1 MGPKDTPPR
10 VRFSLLYY
18 LWGLALFFFLDSL
31 IFSGQRPPAIAYSDF
46 LHRVTSGQVASVV
59 ITSDH
64 IYGTMKPKA
73 ASTKPAPPATVPRTR
88 TPWRLRLDHWLAPVE
103 SRMENAEQAA
113 AKQAQRSFTVIPLRN
128 NDLLKMLADHGVT
141 FRAEVES
148 HWLRDFLDN
157 WLLPI
162 GVMIIIW
169 VVIMRRM
176 GQGPGVL
183 NVGKSKAKIFEA
195 DPKTLVHFTDVAGV
209 DEAVEETKE
218 IVSFLKEPDRYT
230 KLGAKLPKG
239 VLLIGPPGTGKTL
252 LARAVAGEAGV
263 PFFSLSGSDFV
274 EMFVG
279 VGASRVRDLF
289 AEAKRKAPCIIFI
302 DEMDAIGKTRAGQ
315 GATMGGYDERENT
328 LNQILVEMD
337 GFDGSVG
344 VVIMAATN
352 RPEVL
357 DPALLRPGRFD
368 RQILVDRPAREG
380 RLAIFRVHT
389 RNLALDSAVDL
400 GRLAAETPGFVGAD
414 IANLCNEAAILA
426 SRRGHPG
433 VTMADFQDA
442 LERKIGG
449 LEKKSSI
456 VSEPER
462 RIVAYHESGHT
473 LIGYFTPGAD
483 PVQKVSIVP
492 RGRGALGY
500 TLQAPLEDRYLM
512 SHDELIGRIRVLMGG
527 RASEDIVFGQIST
540 GASDDIE
547 KASRI
552 ARDMLM
558 VYGMSRNLPNL
569 SLASGVARSF
579 LGQEPPSVPHSAE
592 IEQLIGEEQLDILR
606 QCYDEAKQFLSE
618 KRALLETLAQRLLKQ
633 EKIDASD
640 LLDILGPRPVGRGGQ
655 MIPLAANSSTPS
667 TVVGGA

>member
-1 MGPKDTPPR
+1 MGPKDATPR

-18 LWGLALFFFLDSL
+18 LWGLLIFFALDSL
-31 IFSGQRPPAIAYSDF
+31 IFSGQQPPAVAYSEF
-46 LHRVTSGQVASVV
+46 LHRVTSGQVANVV

-64 IYGTMKPKA
+64 IYGEMKPAPEA
-73 ASTKPAPPATVPRTR
+73 ASNKPAPPATVPRAR
-88 TPWRLRLDHWLAPVE
+88 TPWRLRLDQWLAPVE
-103 SRMENAEQAA
+103 SQIETAERAA
-113 AKQAQRSFTVIPLRN
+113 AQQAQRSFTVIPLP
-128 NDLLKMLADHGVT
+128 NDNLLKTLEDNGVT

-169 VVIMRRM
+169 AVIMRRM
-176 GQGPGVL
+176 GQGAGVL
-183 NVGKSKAKIFEA
+183 NVGKSKAKIYEV
-195 DPKTLVHFTDVAGV
+195 DPKTLVHFSDVAGV
-209 DEAVEETKE
+209 DEAIEETKE
-218 IVSFLKEPDRYT
+218 MVLFLKEPERFT

-239 VLLIGPPGTGKTL
+239 VLLVGPPGTGKTL

-279 VGASRVRDLF
+279 VGAARVRDLF
-289 AEAKRKAPCIIFI
+289 AEAKRKAPCIVFI
-302 DEMDAIGKTRAGQ
+302 DELDAIGKSRAGQ

-328 LNQILVEMD
+328 LNQLLVEMD
-337 GFDGSVG
+337 GFDGSMG

-357 DPALLRPGRFD
+357 DKALLRPGRFD

-389 RNLALDSAVDL
+389 KKLALDSTVDL

-426 SRRGHPG
+426 SRRGHARI
-433 VTMADFQDA
+433 TAADFQDA
-442 LERKIGG
+442 LERIIGG

-456 VSEPER
+456 VSKVER

-527 RASEDIVFGQIST
+527 RAAEEIVFGQIST

-552 ARDMLM
+552 ARDMLT
-558 VYGMSRNLPNL
+558 VYGMSRRLPNL
-569 SLASGVARSF
+569 SLASGMAPSF
-579 LGQEPPSVPHSAE
+579 LGQEAPAAQHSAE
-592 IEQLIGEEQLDILR
+592 IERLIGEEQLEILS
-606 QCYDEAKQFLSE
+606 QCYKEAKQFLSE
-618 KRALLETLAQRLLKQ
+618 KLALLEAVAQRLLKQ
-633 EKIDASD
+633 EKIDAHD
-640 LLDILGPRPVGRGGQ
+640 LLELLGPRP
-655 MIPLAANSSTPS
+655 AAAETTASPS
-667 TVVGGA
+667 AVAASQRQR

>member
-1 MGPKDTPPR
+1 MGPKDAPPR
-10 VRFSLLYY
+10 VRFSLWYY
-18 LWGLALFFFLDSL
+18 LWGLALFLFLDSL
-31 IFSGQRPPAIAYSDF
+31 IFSGQQPPAIAYSDF
-46 LHRVTSGQVASVV
+46 LHRVTSGQVANVV
-59 ITSDH
+59 ITNDH
-64 IYGTMKPKA
+64 IYGVMKPSPEA
-73 ASTKPAPPATVPRTR
+73 ASTKPSPPATVPRAR
-88 TPWRLRLDHWLAPVE
+88 TPWRLRLDQWLGPVE
-103 SRMENAEQAA
+103 SRIETAQRAA
-113 AKQAQRSFTVIPLRN
+113 AEQAQRSFTVIPLRN
-128 NDLLKMLADHGVT
+128 DDLLKTLEDHGVT

-162 GVMIIIW
+162 GVMVIIW

-195 DPKTLVHFTDVAGV
+195 DPKTLVHFSDVAGV

-239 VLLIGPPGTGKTL
+239 VLLVGPPGTGKTL

-279 VGASRVRDLF
+279 VGAARVRDLF

-302 DEMDAIGKTRAGQ
+302 DELDAIGKSRAGQ

-433 VTMADFQDA
+433 VIMADFQDA
-442 LERKIGG
+442 LERIIGG

-512 SHDELIGRIRVLMGG
+512 SHDEIIGRIRVLMGG
-527 RASEDIVFGQIST
+527 RAAEEIVFGQIST

-552 ARDMLM
+552 ARDMLT
-558 VYGMSRNLPNL
+558 VYGMSRKLPNL
-569 SLASGVARSF
+569 SLVSGAAGGF
-579 LGQEPPSVPHSAE
+579 LGQEPPPAPHSAE
-592 IEQLIGEEQLDILR
+592 IEQLIGEEQIQILR
-606 QCYDEAKQFLSE
+606 QCYDEAKQFLTE
-618 KRALLETLAQRLLKQ
+618 RRALLETLAQRLLKQ
-633 EKIDASD
+633 EKIDAHD
-640 LLDILGPRPVGRGGQ
+640 LLEILGPRPVERGGA
-655 MIPLAANSSTPS
+655 MIPLAASSSATPQ
-667 TVVGGA
+667 

>member
-1 MGPKDTPPR
+1 MGPKDAPPR
-10 VRFSLLYY
+10 VRFSLIYY
-18 LWGLALFFFLDSL
+18 LWGMVLLLFLDSL
-31 IFSGQRPPAIAYSDF
+31 IFSGQQPPAIAYSDF
-46 LHRVTSGQVASVV
+46 VHRVTTGQVASVV
-59 ITSDH
+59 ITTDH
-64 IYGTMKPKA
+64 IYGVMKPSPEG
-73 ASTKPAPPATVPRTR
+73 ASTKPAPPATVPRAH
-88 TPWRLRLDHWLAPVE
+88 TPWRLRLERWLAPVE
-103 SRMENAEQAA
+103 SQIKTAEDTA
-113 AKQAQRSFTVIPLRN
+113 AKQAQLRFTVIPLRN
-128 NDLLKMLADHGVT
+128 DNLLKTLEDHGVT

-239 VLLIGPPGTGKTL
+239 VLLVGPPGTGKTL
-252 LARAVAGEAGV
+252 LARAVAGEANV

-279 VGASRVRDLF
+279 VGAARVRDLF

-302 DEMDAIGKTRAGQ
+302 DELDAIGKSRAGQ
-315 GATMGGYDERENT
+315 GAAMGGYDERENT

-344 VVIMAATN
+344 VVIIAATN

-389 RNLALDSAVDL
+389 RNLALDSTVDL

-426 SRRGHPG
+426 SRLGHPG
-433 VTMADFQDA
+433 VTMTDFQEA
-442 LERKIGG
+442 LERIIGG

-527 RASEDIVFGQIST
+527 RAAEEIVFGQIST

-552 ARDMLM
+552 ARDMLT
-558 VYGMSRNLPNL
+558 VYGMSRKLPNL
-569 SLASGVARSF
+569 SLVPRGAASF
-579 LGQEPPSVPHSAE
+579 LGQEPPPAPHSAE
-592 IEQLIGEEQLDILR
+592 IEQIVGEEQIKILG
-606 QCYDEAKQFLSE
+606 QCYDEAKQFLTE
-618 KRALLETLAQRLLKQ
+618 RRAVLETLAQRLLKQ
-633 EKIDASD
+633 EKIDAHD
-640 LLDILGPRPVGRGGQ
+640 LLEILGPRPVQQGGRLT
-655 MIPLAANSSTPS
+655 PLAATSSTP
-667 TVVGGA
+667 

>member
-1 MGPKDTPPR
+1 MGPKETAPR
-10 VRFSLLYY
+10 VRFSLWYY
-18 LWGLALFFFLDSL
+18 LWGLGLILMLDSW
-31 IFSGQRPPAIAYSDF
+31 IFSSQQPPPIAYSDF

-64 IYGTMKPKA
+64 IYGEMKPSPD
-73 ASTKPAPPATVPRTR
+73 ASSSKPAPPAAVPRAR
-88 TPWRLRLDHWLAPVE
+88 TPWRLGIERWLGSVQ
-103 SRMENAEQAA
+103 SRVQTAERAAAEQ
-113 AKQAQRSFTVIPLRN
+113 QQRSFTVVPLPN
-128 NDLLKMLADHGVT
+128 DDLLKTLEDHAVT

-148 HWLRDFLDN
+148 HWLRDFFDN

-162 GVMIIIW
+162 GLMIIIW
-169 VVIMRRM
+169 AVIMRRM

-183 NVGKSKAKIFEA
+183 NVGKSKAKIYEA
-195 DPKTLVHFTDVAGV
+195 DPNTLVHFSDVAGV

-218 IVSFLKEPDRYT
+218 MVSFLKEPARYT
-230 KLGAKLPKG
+230 HLGAKLPKG
-239 VLLIGPPGTGKTL
+239 VLLVGPPGTGKTL

-279 VGASRVRDLF
+279 VGAARVRDLF
-289 AEAKRKAPCIIFI
+289 AAAKQSAPCIIFI
-302 DEMDAIGKTRAGQ
+302 DELDAIGKSRAGQ
-315 GATMGGYDERENT
+315 GAAMGGYDERENT
-328 LNQILVEMD
+328 LNQLLVEMD
-337 GFDGSVG
+337 GFDGSIG

-357 DPALLRPGRFD
+357 DKALLRPGRFD

-389 RNLALDSAVDL
+389 RKLTLDSGVDL

-426 SRRGHPG
+426 SRRDHASI
-433 VTMADFQDA
+433 TNADFQDA
-442 LERKIGG
+442 LERIIGG

-456 VSEPER
+456 VSEFER

-492 RGRGALGY
+492 RGRGVLGY

-512 SHDELIGRIRVLMGG
+512 SHEELIGRVRVLMGG
-527 RASEDIVFGQIST
+527 RAAEEIVFGQIST
-540 GASDDIE
+540 GAADDIE

-552 ARDMLM
+552 ARDMLT
-558 VYGMSRNLPNL
+558 VYGMSRKLPNL
-569 SLASGVARSF
+569 SLVSGTTSF
-579 LGQEPPSVPHSAE
+579 LSQEPPPAPHSAE
-592 IEQLIGEEQLDILR
+592 IERLIGEEQLEILR
-606 QCYDEAKQFLSE
+606 QCYAEAKEFLTA
-618 KRALLETLAQRLLKQ
+618 KRDLLERLAQRLLKQ
-633 EKIDASD
+633 EKIDARD
-640 LLDILGPRPVGRGGQ
+640 LLEVLGPRVPAQGATPG
-655 MIPLAANSSTPS
+655 PFSTTPQ
-667 TVVGGA
+667 

>member
-1 MGPKDTPPR
+1 MGPKDATPR

-18 LWGLALFFFLDSL
+18 LWGIGLFLLLDSL
-31 IFSGQRPPAIAYSDF
+31 IFSSQEPPAIAYSEF
-46 LHRVTSGQVASVV
+46 LHRVTTGQVASVV
-59 ITSDH
+59 ITTDH
-64 IYGTMKPKA
+64 IYGEMKPSQPEA
-73 ASTKPAPPATVPRTR
+73 ASAKPPPPAAVPRAR
-88 TPWRLRLDHWLAPVE
+88 TPWRLRLDEWLGPVE
-103 SRMENAEQAA
+103 SRIETAERTAA
-113 AKQAQRSFTVIPLRN
+113 EQAQRSFTVLPLRDDN
-128 NDLLKMLADHGVT
+128 LLKTLEEHGVT

-148 HWLRDFLDN
+148 HWLRNFLDN

-162 GVMIIIW
+162 GAMIIIW

-176 GQGPGVL
+176 GQGAGVL
-183 NVGKSKAKIFEA
+183 NVGKSKAKIYEV
-195 DPKTLVHFTDVAGV
+195 DPKTLVHFSDVAGV

-218 IVSFLKEPDRYT
+218 MVSFLKEPDRYT

-239 VLLIGPPGTGKTL
+239 VLLVGPPGTGKTL

-279 VGASRVRDLF
+279 VGAARVRDLF
-289 AEAKRKAPCIIFI
+289 AEAKRKAPCIVFI
-302 DEMDAIGKTRAGQ
+302 DELDAIGKSRAGQ

-328 LNQILVEMD
+328 LNQLLVEMD
-337 GFDGSVG
+337 GFDGSIG

-357 DPALLRPGRFD
+357 DKALLRPGRFD

-380 RLAIFRVHT
+380 RFAIFRVHT
-389 RNLALDSAVDL
+389 RKLALDSTVDL
-400 GRLAAETPGFVGAD
+400 ARLAAETPGFVGAD
-414 IANLCNEAAILA
+414 IANLCNEAAIVA
-426 SRRGHPG
+426 SRRSHASI
-433 VTMADFQDA
+433 TMIDFQDA
-442 LERKIGG
+442 FERIIGG

-456 VSEPER
+456 VSEFER

-527 RASEDIVFGQIST
+527 RAAEEIVFGQIST
-540 GASDDIE
+540 GAADDIE

-552 ARDMLM
+552 ARDMLT
-558 VYGMSRNLPNL
+558 VYGMSRRLPNL
-569 SLASGVARSF
+569 SLVLGAAPSF
-579 LGQEPPSVPHSAE
+579 LGEEPPAAPHSGE
-592 IEQLIGEEQLDILR
+592 IEQLIGEEQLEILR
-606 QCYDEAKQFLSE
+606 QCYEEAKQFLAQ
-618 KRALLETLAQRLLKQ
+618 KRTLLETLAQRLLKQ
-633 EKIDASD
+633 EKIDEHD
-640 LLDILGPRPVGRGGQ
+640 LLEVLGPRPVAQGEPSS
-655 MIPLAANSSTPS
+655 IPQSTAGS
-667 TVVGGA
+667 TR